1 MVPWLRRYYAYA
13 VFAAFGLLLL
23 VGDPALLIMG
33 MALAIGALP
42 LAFGPEADEI
52 AREINRRAHDD
63 AADGDTSGESTHE

>member
-1 MVPWLRRYYAYA
+1 MVPWLRKHYPYA
-13 VFAAFGLLLL
+13 VLAALGVLLL

-52 AREINRRAHDD
+52 AREINRRARDD
-63 AADGDTSGESTHE
+63 AADRDAGGEPTHE